1 MVSQMYESYYTLFDL
16 NDEEKKGYSKMS
28 GCVFTRAMIAGIRH
42 RLVHDYDGTNWNI
55 IVNVVFIFSSC
66 LIESDAD
73 RIRQKFLGS

>member
-1 MVSQMYESYYTLFDL
+1 MQGLVTTPLYNIGEHVYNLSDKYKETHSEIQW
-16 NDEEKKGYSKMS
+16 
-28 GCVFTRAMIAGIRH
+28 AMLAGVRH
-42 RLVHDYDGTNWNI
+42 RPVHGYDGTNWNI